1 MTRKL
6 KESKTLLY
14 EEMKELGMFGL
25 LRRLRRT
32 SFWKAFLFFN
42 PLHLIDSWFHHST
55 VATFVKAS

>member
-32 SFWKAFLFFN
+32 SF
-42 PLHLIDSWFHHST
+42 
-55 VATFVKAS
+55 